1 MEHTLNRRSYRGDE
15 MIELL
20 SPKKIG
26 AIDRPTKSIE
36 GGVGWNYGLD
46 FYWLFEQL
54 KGVDSDALI
63 LDVGC
68 GNSPFHTF
76 AEDKLGIDIKGIDR
90 SLVAK
95 TLRL

>member
-1 MEHTLNRRSYRGDE
+1 